1 MLLVSELPQ
10 HTFDIENKLIKL
22 HVYRILSNCSLHV
35 NGKML
40 MF

>member
-10 HTFDIENKLIKL
+10 HTFDIENKLIEL
-22 HVYRILSNCSLHV
+22 HVYRILSKVNV